1 MSSLQQGNR
10 FLPFSNNNLQRK
22 QLSMQGGLPQS
33 LSGSETDVST
43 SNENLSNEE
52 RYVIRHTARQEPQ
65 GQENQQQSPSRSSSH
80 KENIPN
86 IQGNLHNRN
95 SLKDSLNGSNRNS
108 LKESLNG
115 SNRNSLKDSINGSNR
130 NSLKDNLS
138 NRTSGSNRSSLDVST
153 SSYNTLIIHNANDD
167 SSWIPSGRLSG
178 IVREH
183 GDVGYLYC
191 DGKGHSNSPT
201 IQSLSNL
208 PHEDYV
214 HEQSG
219 GGCQEITDIPDDYLN
234 QSQVLKHLAKEVKV
248 PPYSNSGSLEMRL
261 GEMRIRDGGDRGKQ
275 NNSEYEDRSTPC
287 YVSSIFKS
295 KHRLFGPTEKLT
307 VSRSQ
312 PDLSRI
318 NKLTARHLHRPQT
331 KGREELE
338 RKMGELWPSSEM
350 IQLVIQENSTL
361 KLELNHCYNKV
372 AKTQKLEQEIAKVH
386 RVHEE
391 LAASC
396 ERREKLERAA
406 RMRLQNECRRLT
418 ELNRAYRDQIDL
430 LSARTDSPSVVE
442 TVRKELTQ
450 RELLIGQLITQNKEL
465 TAAKERQEIELAAQ
479 RATLQE
485 QRTHIDILDTA
496 LTNAQGNVVR
506 LEEECRK
513 KQVYVERVG
522 QLQRALSSLQASSDR
537 REETERQLR
546 GQLERELREGG
557 GGGGGGNGNE
567 QTSNGETIAE
577 LKRRL
582 RERDE
587 KIMSLEGDVAKW
599 EQRYLEE
606 SALRQAAIDA
616 ASLPK
621 DAKIAALEKTSQDAE
636 KLIAEARSEKMRH
649 MDEVHA
655 AQKKLADLESRM
667 KDLESKLAERDA
679 MIRVLQKHTYDKADS
694 SSSSGVGSYPA
705 AHSSH
710 SSTSADHHTVLT
722 STPELVSSVL
732 GGGSGYGSTGS
743 YGVSDSYKYRKQGS
757 FEQTNKSLDDQLKEL
772 DSQLLSKR
780 ALCCFPGFS
789 NPGTT
794 SRKGKIPKPLLAGVD
809 STGTSSTA
817 SSKSRLLD
825 DSSGSGGDVVS
836 SSIIEFANAAARL
849 KGTIS
854 RLSDG
859 GSGKPT
865 EDMMLLEKQGRS
877 SQRQRMAAE
886 VGGEPRRAGSLP
898 PSSLPR
904 PPRALKA
911 TSANSRYC
919 RLSDTETR
927 KKSDPGMLDTSSVAS
942 GSGKMVRD
950 SSGNCSSIEYGRF
963 DTGAAVA
970 AKASRSKKKTSVE
983 SLMKKSSI
991 GGGGGHEYERLQSDT
1006 MMVSNR
1012 NKSLVGG
1019 NLCALESAVRHREMQ
1034 NRSFIPPPP
1043 SSSRSR
1049 IGEYGRLSD
1058 GESSVAAAA
1067 AAVLK
1072 GGGNTLRKQT
1082 GAGASSRG
1090 QSTGSTVSSKS
1101 GRDSGGTASSEA
1113 STASLPPTKARSI
1126 PRPSNYRIQF

>member
-1 MSSLQQGNR
+1 MSSLQQTGR
-10 FLPFSNNNLQRK
+10 FLPFANNNIQRK
-22 QLSMQGGLPQS
+22 QLSAQGGLPQS
-33 LSGSETDVST
+33 LSGSDTDVST

-86 IQGNLHNRN
+86 IQGNLLNRN

-138 NRTSGSNRSSLDVST
+138 NRTSVGSNRSSLDVST
-153 SSYNTLIIHNANDD
+153 SSYNTLIIHNANDE
-167 SSWIPSGRLSG
+167 SSWTPSGRLSG
-178 IVREH
+178 MVREH
-183 GDVGYLYC
+183 GDMGYLYNEGG
-191 DGKGHSNSPT
+191 GKGHSNSPT
-201 IQSLSNL
+201 MQSLASL
-208 PHEDYV
+208 PHDDHIY
-214 HEQSG
+214 EQSGG
-219 GGCQEITDIPDDYLN
+219 GGCQEITDIPDDYLS

-248 PPYSNSGSLEMRL
+248 PSYGKLMNNSGTIEMR
-261 GEMRIRDGGDRGKQ
+261 MRENDRGKQ
-275 NNSEYEDRSTPC
+275 NDNEFEDRPPPSYTSTLLPL
-287 YVSSIFKS
+287 KS
-295 KHRLFGPTEKLT
+295 KHRLLGPTEKLT
-307 VSRSQ
+307 LSRSQ

-318 NKLTARHLHRPQT
+318 GKSDIDNYDPRATSPRPQT
-331 KGREELE
+331 KGREEIE
-338 RKMGELWPSSEM
+338 TAAGEIWPPSEM
-350 IQLVIQENSTL
+350 VQIVIQENSAL
-361 KLELNHCYNKV
+361 KLELERCYNKV
-372 AKTQKLEQEIAKVH
+372 AKSQKLEQEIAKVH
-386 RVHEE
+386 RAHEE

-406 RMRLQNECRRLT
+406 RLRLQNDCRRLT
-418 ELNRAYRDQIDL
+418 ELNRALRDQIDL
-430 LSARTDSPSVVE
+430 LSSRTDSPPIVE
-442 TVRKELTQ
+442 SMRKELTQ

-465 TAAKERQEIELAAQ
+465 AAAKERQEIELAAQ

-557 GGGGGGNGNE
+557 RGGINSHEQSLNGD
-567 QTSNGETIAE
+567 SIAD

-679 MIRVLQKHTYDKADS
+679 MIRVLQKHTYDKDS

-710 SSTSADHHTVLT
+710 SSTSADHHTGLT

-732 GGGSGYGSTGS
+732 GSGSGYGSTGS

-789 NPGTT
+789 NPGTA

-809 STGTSSTA
+809 STGSSSTA

-825 DSSGSGGDVVS
+825 DSGGEASGGML
-836 SSIIEFANAAARL
+836 EFASASRF
-849 KGTIS
+849 KGTVS

-859 GSGKPT
+859 KP

-877 SQRQRMAAE
+877 SQRQRMLE
-886 VGGEPRRAGSLP
+886 GEPRRAGSLP

-904 PPRALKA
+904 PPRTLKS
-911 TSANSRYC
+911 TNSRYC
-919 RLSDTETR
+919 RLSDTEAR
-927 KKSDPGMLDTSSVAS
+927 KKSDPGPAIDATI
-942 GSGKMVRD
+942 KVRD
-950 SSGNCSSIEYGRF
+950 SDNCTLEYGRF
-963 DTGAAVA
+963 DT
-970 AKASRSKKKTSVE
+970 KAQRRKKSSGSDTSGQSNSLKKTSTN
-983 SLMKKSSI
+983 S
-991 GGGGGHEYERLQSDT
+991 GEYERLGELERKKQQQ
-1006 MMVSNR
+1006 
-1012 NKSLVGG
+1012 GG
-1019 NLCALESAVRHREMQ
+1019 SAAGDVKHRETQ
-1034 NRSFIPPPP
+1034 GRSLIPPP
-1043 SSSRSR
+1043 SRR

-1058 GESSVAAAA
+1058 GDA
-1067 AAVLK
+1067 K
-1072 GGGNTLRKQT
+1072 GSLQKQGG
-1082 GAGASSRG
+1082 SRG

-1101 GRDSGGTASSEA
+1101 GGRDSGGTASSEA

>member
-1 MSSLQQGNR
+1 MSSLQQTGR
-10 FLPFSNNNLQRK
+10 FLPFANNNIQRK
-22 QLSMQGGLPQS
+22 QLPTQGGLPQS
-33 LSGSETDVST
+33 LSGSDTDVST
-43 SNENLSNEE
+43 SNENLSHEE

-65 GQENQQQSPSRSSSH
+65 GQENQQQTPSRSSSH

-86 IQGNLHNRN
+86 IQGNLLNRN

-108 LKESLNG
+108 LKESLTG

-138 NRTSGSNRSSLDVST
+138 SNRTSVGSNRSSLDVST
-153 SSYNTLIIHNANDD
+153 SSYNTLIIHNANDENSWTP
-167 SSWIPSGRLSG
+167 SSRLSG
-178 IVREH
+178 MVREH
-183 GDVGYLYC
+183 GEMGYLYC
-191 DGKGHSNSPT
+191 EGGGKGHSNSPT
-201 IQSLSNL
+201 MQSLTSL
-208 PHEDYV
+208 PHDDHHY
-214 HEQSG
+214 EQPGGG

-234 QSQVLKHLAKEVKV
+234 QSQVLKHLAKEVKI
-248 PPYSNSGSLEMRL
+248 PSYGKLTNNGGSIEMR
-261 GEMRIRDGGDRGKQ
+261 MRERDGERGKQ
-275 NNSEYEDRSTPC
+275 SETEFEDRPPPSYTSTMLPL
-287 YVSSIFKS
+287 KS
-295 KHRLFGPTEKLT
+295 KHRLLGPTEKLT
-307 VSRSQ
+307 LSRSQ

-318 NKLTARHLHRPQT
+318 GKTDTDSYDPRTTSPRPQT
-331 KGREELE
+331 KGREERE
-338 RKMGELWPSSEM
+338 TAAGEIWPSAEM
-350 IQLVIQENSTL
+350 VQILIQENSAL
-361 KLELNHCYNKV
+361 KLELERCYGKV
-372 AKTQKLEQEIAKVH
+372 SKSQKLEHEIAKVH
-386 RVHEE
+386 RAHEE

-406 RMRLQNECRRLT
+406 RARLQGDCRRLT
-418 ELNRAYRDQIDL
+418 DLNRALREQIDL
-430 LSARTDSPSVVE
+430 LASRTDTPPIVE
-442 TVRKELTQ
+442 SLRKELTQ

-465 TAAKERQEIELAAQ
+465 AAAKERQEIELAAQ

-506 LEEECRK
+506 LEEESRK

-557 GGGGGGNGNE
+557 CGGTNSGE
-567 QTSNGETIAE
+567 HASNGETIAE

-587 KIMSLEGDVAKW
+587 KIMSLEGDVTKW

-636 KLIAEARSEKMRH
+636 KMIAEARSEKMRH

-679 MIRVLQKHTYDKADS
+679 MIRVLQKHTYDKDS

-732 GGGSGYGSTGS
+732 SGGSGYGSGGS
-743 YGVSDSYKYRKQGS
+743 FAVSDSYNKYRKQGS

-789 NPGTT
+789 NPGTA

-809 STGTSSTA
+809 STGSSSTA

-825 DSSGSGGDVVS
+825 DSGGEASGGLL
-836 SSIIEFANAAARL
+836 EFAAATRF
-849 KGTIS
+849 KGTAS
-854 RLSDG
+854 RLSD
-859 GSGKPT
+859 SRP
-865 EDMMLLEKQGRS
+865 EEMMLLEKQGRS
-877 SQRQRMAAE
+877 SQRQRMQE
-886 VGGEPRRAGSLP
+886 GEPRRAGSLP

-904 PPRALKA
+904 PPRSLKA
-911 TSANSRYC
+911 TNNPRYC

-927 KKSDPGMLDTSSVAS
+927 KKSDPGPIIESAMK
-942 GSGKMVRD
+942 GRD
-950 SSGNCSSIEYGRF
+950 SGNCTLEYGRL
-963 DTGAAVA
+963 D
-970 AKASRSKKKTSVE
+970 SKGQRR
-983 SLMKKSSI
+983 KKSSSSEVSVQSSATRKSPSLMI
-991 GGGGGHEYERLQSDT
+991 GPSGEYERLGDVQRKKQAIAE
-1006 MMVSNR
+1006 V
-1012 NKSLVGG
+1012 K
-1019 NLCALESAVRHREMQ
+1019 HRENQ
-1034 NRSFIPPPP
+1034 GRSMIPPP
-1043 SSSRSR
+1043 SRR

-1058 GESSVAAAA
+1058 SEGR
-1067 AAVLK
+1067 
-1072 GGGNTLRKQT
+1072 GTLRKQI
-1082 GAGASSRG
+1082 GSRG

-1101 GRDSGGTASSEA
+1101 GGRDSGGTASSEA
-1113 STASLPPTKARSI
+1113 STSSLPPTRARSI

>member
-1 MSSLQQGNR
+1 MSSIQQTGR
-10 FLPFSNNNLQRK
+10 FLPFTNNSSNIQRK
-22 QLSMQGGLPQS
+22 QLSTQGGLPQS
-33 LSGSETDVST
+33 LSGSDTDVST

-65 GQENQQQSPSRSSSH
+65 GQENQQQQSPSRSSSH

-86 IQGNLHNRN
+86 IQGNLINRN

-138 NRTSGSNRSSLDVST
+138 NRTSVGSNRSSLDIST
-153 SSYNTLIIHNANDD
+153 SSYNTLIIHNANDENGW
-167 SSWIPSGRLSG
+167 SPSGRLSS

-183 GDVGYLYC
+183 AGDVGYLYNEGGGGGGGG
-191 DGKGHSNSPT
+191 GKGHSNSPT
-201 IQSLSNL
+201 MQSLTSL
-208 PHEDYV
+208 PHDERFY
-214 HEQSG
+214 EQPNN
-219 GGCQEITDIPDDYLN
+219 GGCQEINDIPDDYLN
-234 QSQVLKHLAKEVKV
+234 QSQVLKHLAKEVK
-248 PPYSNSGSLEMRL
+248 PYSKLQSGGNNLEIRMR
-261 GEMRIRDGGDRGKQ
+261 EVDRAKQ
-275 NNSEYEDRSTPC
+275 INNEFNDRSQ
-287 YVSSIFKS
+287 SSYTSILMPAKS
-295 KHRLFGPTEKLT
+295 KHRLLGPTEKLT
-307 VSRSQ
+307 LSRSQ

-318 NKLTARHLHRPQT
+318 DKLGFDGYDSPATSPRPQT
-331 KGREELE
+331 KGREEVDIAT
-338 RKMGELWPSSEM
+338 GEIWPPSEM
-350 IQLVIQENSTL
+350 FQIIIQENSAL
-361 KLELNHCYNKV
+361 KLELERCYSKV
-372 AKTQKLEQEIAKVH
+372 AKSQKLEQEISKVH
-386 RVHEE
+386 RAHEE

-406 RMRLQNECRRLT
+406 RLRLQNDCRRLT
-418 ELNRAYRDQIDL
+418 ELNRALRDQIDL
-430 LSARTDSPSVVE
+430 LSSRSDNPPIVE
-442 TVRKELTQ
+442 SMRKELTQ

-465 TAAKERQEIELAAQ
+465 AASKDRQEIELAAQ

-513 KQVYVERVG
+513 KQIYVERVG

-537 REETERQLR
+537 REETERHLR

-557 GGGGGGNGNE
+557 SGSNGHE
-567 QTSNGETIAE
+567 QSSNGETITE

-636 KLIAEARSEKMRH
+636 KMIAEARSEKMRH

-655 AQKKLADLESRM
+655 AQKKLADLESRL

-679 MIRVLQKHTYDKADS
+679 MIRVLQKHTYDKDS
-694 SSSSGVGSYPA
+694 SSSSGMGSYPA
-705 AHSSH
+705 VHSSH
-710 SSTSADHHTVLT
+710 SSTSADHTGLT
-722 STPELVSSVL
+722 GTPELVSSVL
-732 GGGSGYGSTGS
+732 GGTSGYGSTGTS
-743 YGVSDSYKYRKQGS
+743 FGVTDSYKYRNQGS
-757 FEQTNKSLDDQLKEL
+757 FEQTNKSLGDQLKEL

-789 NPGTT
+789 NPGTA
-794 SRKGKIPKPLLAGVD
+794 SRKGKISKPLLAGVGH
-809 STGTSSTA
+809 STGSSSTA

-825 DSSGSGGDVVS
+825 DSGGEPTVAGVGVGVGSSVGGGGGAGEGVSGGGL
-836 SSIIEFANAAARL
+836 IEFTSSTSARYNKQGNAV
-849 KGTIS
+849 GGVSS

-859 GSGKPT
+859 KP

-877 SQRQRMAAE
+877 SQRQRMQE
-886 VGGEPRRAGSLP
+886 GEPRRAGSLP

-904 PPRALKA
+904 PPRALK
-911 TSANSRYC
+911 SSGNSRYC

-927 KKSDPGMLDTSSVAS
+927 KKSDPGPSVIDTI
-942 GSGKMVRD
+942 KTTRD
-950 SSGNCSSIEYGRF
+950 SGNCTLEYGRF
-963 DTGAAVA
+963 DNG
-970 AKASRSKKKTSVE
+970 KGMRR
-983 SLMKKSSI
+983 KKSVADAFVPNTLKKPSS
-991 GGGGGHEYERLQSDT
+991 GEYERLGEVDRKKMILGSSGD
-1006 MMVSNR
+1006 V
-1012 NKSLVGG
+1012 K
-1019 NLCALESAVRHREMQ
+1019 HRETQ
-1034 NRSFIPPPP
+1034 GRSLIPPP
-1043 SSSRSR
+1043 SRR
-1049 IGEYGRLSD
+1049 IGDYGRLSD
-1058 GESSVAAAA
+1058 GDAKA
-1067 AAVLK
+1067 
-1072 GGGNTLRKQT
+1072 TLRKQT
-1082 GAGASSRG
+1082 GCSSVRG
-1090 QSTGSTVSSKS
+1090 LSTGSMVSSKS
-1101 GRDSGGTASSEA
+1101 GGRDSGGTASSDA
-1113 STASLPPTKARSI
+1113 STSSLPPTKARSI